1 MFALKEK
8 EYTIST
14 FKRALQDEDKT
25 YIGTFYE
32 SPLVADEMIS
42 APTLTFRQEDDIV
55 YLDVTLKPNAGE
67 EVEQVEFLDMYM
79 HNTNSGYVATK
90 LDEEER
96 KTYAEDL
103 SKRFLTQNTFL
114 SEIKD
119 YVVTVI
125 MREPTVTRMDTVING
140 VKYWQY
146 TLTETTKLDE
156 DTDYTHKVHC
166 LLKEKTSDGENFFSG
181 LVGKELGKRDTV
193 KILDSIANENIT
205 GLLIG
210 SYEVMPENNARGLQV
225 ATVYYATS
233 DYILLNRHEN
243 EKLDEKVTIYH
254 LGNNQG
260 GTLIP
265 DEAIEK
271 SEVERIGDGRY
282 SITVYTSHTTIKLLM
297 G

>member
-1 MFALKEK
+1 MKEK
-8 EYTIST
+8 EYTLNT
-14 FKRALQDEDKT
+14 FKRALQEKDKT

-32 SPLVADEMIS
+32 SPLIADEMIS
-42 APTLTFRQEDDIV
+42 TPTLSFRQEDDIV
-55 YLDVTLKPNAGE
+55 FLDVTLKPNAGD

-79 HNTNSGYVATK
+79 HNTNSGYVSTK

-96 KTYAEDL
+96 KTYTDDL
-103 SKRFLTQNTFL
+103 NKRLLTQNTFL

-119 YVVTVI
+119 YEVTVV

-146 TLTETTKLDE
+146 TLTESTRLDDE
-156 DTDYTHKVHC
+156 TYYTHKVHC

-181 LVGKELGKRDTV
+181 LVNKVLGKRDTV
-193 KILDSIANENIT
+193 KVLDSIANENIT

-210 SYEVMPENNARGLQV
+210 SYEVMPENNAKGLQI

-243 EKLDEKVTIYH
+243 DKVEEKVTIYH

-282 SITVYTSHTTIKLLM
+282 SITVYTSHTTVKLLM